1 MLKCFLTKMVPPCAW
16 CYLTSAERPHL
27 LDLQPERTWD
37 GKKRADGDW
46 ERQASPSVS
55 LLCLYPGDRQ
65 RGLTCRVRLLLCLS
79 VIWDL
84 ISLLLCM
91 SVFQHVCLYTQVC
104 VRRPWRPEEELDPL
118 KLGTD
123 SCKLPWGCWELNL
136 YPLEEQELF
145 LTSDSSL

>member
-16 CYLTSAERPHL
+16 CYLSSAERPHL

-37 GKKRADGDW
+37 GKKRADGDG
-46 ERQASPSVS
+46 ERQASPSVI

-65 RGLTCRVRLLLCLS
+65 KGLTCRVRLLLCLS

-104 VRRPWRPEEELDPL
+104 VRCPWRPEEELDSL